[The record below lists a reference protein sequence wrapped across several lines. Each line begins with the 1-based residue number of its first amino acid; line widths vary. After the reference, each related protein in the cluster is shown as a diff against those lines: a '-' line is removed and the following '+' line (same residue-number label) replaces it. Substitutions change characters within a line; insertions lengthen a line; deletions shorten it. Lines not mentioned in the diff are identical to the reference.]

1 MKCVICKQGNTLP
14 GTTTITLEREE
25 LTLVVKNVP
34 ALVCQ
39 NCGEAYV
46 EAEATQN
53 LLKSAEEM
61 AQAGTQVDI
70 RYYTP
75 VS

>member
-1 MKCVICKQGNTLP
+1 MKCVICKQGDTLS
-14 GTTTITLEREE
+14 GTTTITLERGE

-34 ALVCQ
+34 AQVCQ

-46 EAEATQN
+46 EAEATQH
-53 LLKSAEEM
+53 LLRSAEEM

-70 RYYTP
+70 RYYVP